1 MVSVSLSVS
10 IAIFF
15 TTQGEA
21 DVNTAREPHGWLA
34 IVTHGL
40 GHTTASRTAQRR
52 MSHYCASGRFRAGMN
67 GQAAKESRTLPVTVL
82 YYDWSGCGGSDGAGS
97 EEDMYADI
105 RAVVD
110 FAEHTL
116 GWHRRHI
123 VVLGQSLGT
132 GPTLELACSR
142 DSQGLGGAI
151 LIHPFRSILAVR
163 APWSAALLFLRLVGA
178 DVFVA
183 DGRAEKC
190 LLPTV
195 VIHGD
200 ADATVPH
207 DHGASIASELQRCG
221 ALLGPMLTVS
231 GAGHG
236 DMFDT
241 HEFQVLNALA
251 DAWTR
256 FDRRLPVTTQL

>member
-1 MVSVSLSVS
+1 
-10 IAIFF
+10 
-15 TTQGEA
+15 
-21 DVNTAREPHGWLA
+21 
-34 IVTHGL
+34 
-40 GHTTASRTAQRR
+40 
-52 MSHYCASGRFRAGMN
+52 MSHYSASGRFRPGIKN
-67 GQAAKESRTLPVTVL
+67 KEDADKQSRSLPVTVL
-82 YYDWSGCGGSDGAGS
+82 YYDWSGCGGSDGTGS

-110 FAEHTL
+110 FAEHAL
-116 GWHRRHI
+116 GWRRRHT

-132 GPTLELACSR
+132 GPTLELACSC
-142 DSQGLGGAI
+142 DSQGLAGAI

-163 APWSAALLFLRLVGA
+163 APWSAALLFFRLVGA

-183 DGRAEKC
+183 DGRAERC

-200 ADATVPH
+200 ADTTVPH
-207 DHGASIASELQRCG
+207 DHGASIASELERCG

-241 HEFQVLNALA
+241 HELQVLNALA

-256 FDRRLPVTTQL
+256 FDRRLPVTAQL